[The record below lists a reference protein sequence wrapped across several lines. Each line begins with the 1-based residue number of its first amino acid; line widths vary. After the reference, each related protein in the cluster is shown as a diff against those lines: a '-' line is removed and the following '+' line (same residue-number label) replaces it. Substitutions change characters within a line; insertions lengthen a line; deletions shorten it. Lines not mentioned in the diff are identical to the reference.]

1 MYSDI
6 HKEIVEQ
13 CKLGSRKAQFE
24 LYSKYSKAMFNLCVR
39 MLKNELDAEDIL
51 QNTFVDVFTKMN
63 SFAYQSSIGAW
74 IKRITINNCIN
85 FIKSKKIEFVEID
98 QKQYAQVDVEE
109 PQTEGLSVEIV
120 QKAMN
125 YLSDGYRIV
134 FSLYAIEGYDHE
146 EISEILGISESTSKS
161 KYSRAKQRLRE
172 IFKEQKVII

>member
-98 QKQYAQVDVEE
+98 QKQYAQIDVEE

-161 KYSRAKQRLRE
+161 QYSRAKQRLRE

>member
-161 KYSRAKQRLRE
+161 QYSRAKQRLRE

>member
-98 QKQYAQVDVEE
+98 QKQYAQVDVDE

-161 KYSRAKQRLRE
+161 QYSRAKQRLRE

>member
-1 MYSDI
+1 VYSDI

-13 CKLGSRKAQFE
+13 CKQGSRKAQFE
-24 LYSKYSKAMFNLCVR
+24 LYSLYSKAMYNLCVR
-39 MLKNELDAEDIL
+39 MLKNEMDAEDIL
-51 QNTFVDVFTKMN
+51 QNTFVDVFTNMN

-85 FIKSKKIEFVEID
+85 YIKSRKIEFVEIE
-98 QKQYAQVDVEE
+98 QKHFAKEDFEE

-125 YLSDGYRIV
+125 FLSDGYRIV

-146 EISEILGISESTSKS
+146 EIGEILGISESTSKS
-161 KYSRAKQRLRE
+161 QYSRAKQRLRE